1 MAAKRFLKNEF
12 LIKVSILLRGIKVF
26 STDTLVYP
34 GKTSTTEI
42 HFRVLLWEK
51 RSARR
56 FGRLAEECSRRVLG
70 GEHCVAS
77 SHRRRRALRLGL
89 GSWLRG
95 RGGVE
100 GKGEFL
106 VAHQRRH
113 RSQCRRCNQVCGG
126 GERSF
131 G

>member
-70 GEHCVAS
+70 GSIAW
-77 SHRRRRALRLGL
+77 HRVIGGEELCDSVSR
-89 GSWLRG
+89 SWLRG

-100 GKGEFL
+100 GEGGSSSSHISDAIVVK
-106 VAHQRRH
+106 
-113 RSQCRRCNQVCGG
+113 RRCNQVCGG

>member
-34 GKTSTTEI
+34 GKQAPQKSTSE
-42 HFRVLLWEK
+42 
-51 RSARR
+51 SSS
-56 FGRLAEECSRRVLG
+56 GRKEVLG
-70 GEHCVAS
+70 GSVVWRRSVLIRYSEGSIAW
-77 SHRRRRALRLGL
+77 HRVIGGEELCDSVSR
-89 GSWLRG
+89 SWLRG